1 MESLSSVADKI
12 KRFARAGFTGSS
24 DSLRQK
30 PVEIAKSLRQEAHSE
45 LVKLM
50 ERQEKVE
57 HLLAFKLGKRR
68 PFHEVRIQMKGIIN
82 VVGFLLFGE
91 NDFQQSCGVLH
102 GAGIN
107 TGIHSR
113 LMFEKVVGQ
122 KNDLVAEF
130 ATSREHPLSLER
142 LMYSAHINKFSSAT
156 IAFGT
161 ECNDF
166 TISPSSMQE
175 KCLNGFIPSG
185 PPLFSQNHGCAAGI
199 VLKGSKIA
207 ASLAELVSGIGMQR
221 DGTGQSSC
229 LTTFGQVSY
238 QIFEQVKVNLS
249 GVWQKP
255 ASGFIKLGTLTIPL
269 SNLKQQTGSSVRAKA
284 SHATAVTETADGV
297 LANSATGSIAIMLDS
312 EVDGGNKLGF
322 WLEVQK
328 SSLGS
333 LKWGVS
339 LSDTPSG
346 ELGWGLKLRG
356 MGKGQLNLQME
367 GFLLFCLG
375 RNFVLQPGLVYVME
389 GRTRTPAL
397 ICQSSWSL

>member
-1 MESLSSVADKI
+1 MEPLSFVADEI
-12 KRFARAGFTGSS
+12 KRFGKAAFTWRSN
-24 DSLRQK
+24 SLRQN
-30 PVEIAKSLRQEAHSE
+30 PVEIVKSLRQEAHSE

-50 ERQEKVE
+50 ERQDKVE
-57 HLLAFKLGKRR
+57 HLLAFKLGKKR
-68 PFHEVRIQMKGIIN
+68 PFHEVSIQMKGIIN

-91 NDFQQSCGVLH
+91 NDFRQSCGVLH
-102 GAGIN
+102 RAGIK

-130 ATSREHPLSLER
+130 VTSREHPLSLER

-156 IAFGT
+156 IALGV

-175 KCLNGFIPSG
+175 QCLNGFIPSG
-185 PPLFSQNHGCAAGI
+185 PPLFNQNHGCAAGI
-199 VLKGSKIA
+199 VLKGTKIA
-207 ASLAELVSGIGMQR
+207 GSLAELVSGIGMQR

-238 QIFEQVKVNLS
+238 QLFERVKINLS

-269 SNLKQQTGSSVRAKA
+269 SNLKQQTGAEA
-284 SHATAVTETADGV
+284 SHAIAVTEPADGD
-297 LANSATGSIAIMLDS
+297 LANSAAGSIAIMLDS
-312 EVDGGNKLGF
+312 EVDGSNKLGF

-328 SSLGS
+328 SSPGS
-333 LKWGVS
+333 LKLGVS
-339 LSDTPSG
+339 LSNTPSG

-356 MGKGQLNLQME
+356 MSKEQLTLQME
-367 GFLLFCLG
+367 GFLMFCLG
-375 RNFVLQPGLVYVME
+375 GNFVLQPGLVYVME
-389 GRTRTPAL
+389 GRTRTPAF

>member
-1 MESLSSVADKI
+1 MEPLSFVADQI
-12 KRFARAGFTGSS
+12 KRFGKAAFTGRSN
-24 DSLRQK
+24 SLRQN
-30 PVEIAKSLRQEAHSE
+30 PVEIVKSLRHEAHSE

-50 ERQEKVE
+50 ERQDKVE
-57 HLLAFKLGKRR
+57 HLLAFKLGKKR
-68 PFHEVRIQMKGIIN
+68 PFHEVSIQMKGIIN
-82 VVGFLLFGE
+82 VVGFLLFGK
-91 NDFQQSCGVLH
+91 NDFRQSCGVLH
-102 GAGIN
+102 GAGIE

-113 LMFEKVVGQ
+113 LIFEKVVGQ

-130 ATSREHPLSLER
+130 VTSREHPLSLER

-156 IAFGT
+156 IALGV

-175 KCLNGFIPSG
+175 QCLNGFIPPG
-185 PPLFSQNHGCAAGI
+185 PPLFNQNHGCAAGI
-199 VLKGSKIA
+199 VLKGTKIA
-207 ASLAELVSGIGMQR
+207 GSLAELVSGIGMQR

-238 QIFEQVKVNLS
+238 QLFERVKVNLS

-269 SNLKQQTGSSVRAKA
+269 SNLKQQTGAEA
-284 SHATAVTETADGV
+284 SHAIAVTEPADGD
-297 LANSATGSIAIMLDS
+297 LANSAAGSIAIMLDS
-312 EVDGGNKLGF
+312 EVDGSNKLGF

-328 SSLGS
+328 SSPGS
-333 LKWGVS
+333 PKLGVS
-339 LSDTPSG
+339 LSNTPSG

-356 MGKGQLNLQME
+356 MSKEQLTLHME
-367 GFLLFCLG
+367 GFLMFCLG
-375 RNFVLQPGLVYVME
+375 GNFVLQPGLVFVME
-389 GRTRTPAL
+389 GGTTTPAF

>member
-1 MESLSSVADKI
+1 MEPLSSAADKI
-12 KRFARAGFTGSS
+12 KRFARAAFTGRS

-30 PVEIAKSLRQEAHSE
+30 PVEIVKSLGQEAHSE

-50 ERQEKVE
+50 ERQDKVE
-57 HLLAFKLGKRR
+57 HLLAFKRDKKR
-68 PFHEVRIQMKGIIN
+68 PFHEVSMQMKGIIN

-91 NDFQQSCGVLH
+91 NDFRQSCGVLH
-102 GAGIN
+102 GAGIK

-130 ATSREHPLSLER
+130 VTTREHPLSLER
-142 LMYSAHINKFSSAT
+142 LMYSAHIDKISSAT
-156 IAFGT
+156 IALGA

-166 TISPSSMQE
+166 TVSPSSMQE
-175 KCLNGFIPSG
+175 QCLNGFIPSG
-185 PPLFSQNHGCAAGI
+185 PPLFGQNHGCAAGI

-229 LTTFGQVSY
+229 LTTFGQISY
-238 QIFEQVKVNLS
+238 QLFERVKVNLS

-269 SNLKQQTGSSVRAKA
+269 SNLKQQTGAEA
-284 SHATAVTETADGV
+284 SRATAVTETADDV
-297 LANSATGSIAIMLDS
+297 LANSAPGSIAIMLDS
-312 EVDGGNKLGF
+312 EVNGSNKLGF

-328 SSLGS
+328 SSPGL
-333 LKWGVS
+333 LKWGMS

-346 ELGWGLKLRG
+346 ELGWGVKLRG
-356 MGKGQLNLQME
+356 MSKGHLNLQME
-367 GFLLFCLG
+367 GFLMFCLG
-375 RNFVLQPGLVYVME
+375 RNFVLQPGLVFVME
-389 GRTRTPAL
+389 GRTRTPAF